1 MKEAI
6 IATHNPGKV
15 KEFKEILEPRG
26 YEVKSLAEIGFTEEI
41 EETGHTFEENAI
53 LKAEA
58 VAKAVNKMVIAD
70 DSGLSV
76 DNLGGRPGVY
86 SARYAGE
93 QKDDQANIDKVLSEL
108 KGIEKEQRTARFRCA
123 LAVSIPGEETKTVE
137 GHVEGYIAEEPKGE
151 YGFGYD
157 PIFIV
162 KDKDK
167 TMAELTSD
175 EKIKSATGLTHLK
188 SCRSCWRHKG
198 SVYMNVLIISDSHG
212 LEEELQTIA
221 KRHEADVDLMIHC
234 GDSELETGH
243 PALEPYSVVKGNCDF
258 IGDFKD
264 ELLLTAG
271 SKKYWLRMDT
281 FMVLNRPC

>member
-1 MKEAI
+1 MIIMKEAI

-26 YEVKSLAEIGFTEEI
+26 YDVKSLAEIGFTEEI

-53 LKAEA
+53 LKAEV

-70 DSGLSV
+70 DSGLSI

-93 QKDDQANIDKVLSEL
+93 QKDDQANIEKVLSEL

-137 GHVEGYIAEEPKGE
+137 GHVEGYIAEEPRGE

-175 EKIKSATGLTHLK
+175 EKNKISHRADALK
-188 SCRSCWRHKG
+188 KLSK
-198 SVYMNVLIISDSHG
+198 L
-212 LEEELQTIA
+212 LEA
-221 KRHEADVDLMIHC
+221 
-234 GDSELETGH
+234 
-243 PALEPYSVVKGNCDF
+243 
-258 IGDFKD
+258 
-264 ELLLTAG
+264 
-271 SKKYWLRMDT
+271 
-281 FMVLNRPC
+281 

>member
-1 MKEAI
+1 MIIMKEAI
-6 IATHNPGKV
+6 IATHNPEKV
-15 KEFKEILEPRG
+15 KEFKEILEPKG
-26 YEVKSLAEIGFTEEI
+26 YDVKSLADIGYTEEI
-41 EETGHTFEENAI
+41 EETGHTFEENAV

-70 DSGLSV
+70 DSGLSI
-76 DNLGGRPGVY
+76 DNLGGSPGVY

-93 QKDDQANIDKVLSEL
+93 QKDDQANIVKVLGEL

-137 GHVEGYIAEEPKGE
+137 GHVEGYIAEEPRGE

-175 EKIKSATGLTHLK
+175 EKNKISHRADALK
-188 SCRSCWRHKG
+188 KLSK
-198 SVYMNVLIISDSHG
+198 L
-212 LEEELQTIA
+212 LEA
-221 KRHEADVDLMIHC
+221 
-234 GDSELETGH
+234 
-243 PALEPYSVVKGNCDF
+243 
-258 IGDFKD
+258 
-264 ELLLTAG
+264 
-271 SKKYWLRMDT
+271 
-281 FMVLNRPC
+281 

>member
-15 KEFKEILEPRG
+15 KEFKEILEPKG
-26 YEVKSLAEIGFTEEI
+26 YDVKSLADIGYTEEI
-41 EETGHTFEENAI
+41 EETGHTFEENAV

-70 DSGLSV
+70 DSGLSI
-76 DNLGGRPGVY
+76 DNLGGSPGVY

-93 QKDDQANIDKVLSEL
+93 QKDDQANIVKVLGEL

-137 GHVEGYIAEEPKGE
+137 GHVEGYIAEEPRGE

-175 EKIKSATGLTHLK
+175 EKNKISHRADALK
-188 SCRSCWRHKG
+188 KLSK
-198 SVYMNVLIISDSHG
+198 
-212 LEEELQTIA
+212 
-221 KRHEADVDLMIHC
+221 
-234 GDSELETGH
+234 
-243 PALEPYSVVKGNCDF
+243 
-258 IGDFKD
+258 
-264 ELLLTAG
+264 LLKA
-271 SKKYWLRMDT
+271 
-281 FMVLNRPC
+281 

>member
-1 MKEAI
+1 MIIMKEAI

-15 KEFKEILEPRG
+15 KEFKDILAPKG
-26 YEVKSLAEIGFTEEI
+26 YDVKSLADIGFLEEI
-41 EETGHTFEENAI
+41 EETGHTFEENAV

-76 DNLGGRPGVY
+76 DNLGGSPGVY

-93 QKDDQANIDKVLSEL
+93 QKDDMANINKVLQEL

-151 YGFGYD
+151 NGFGYD

-175 EKIKSATGLTHLK
+175 EKNKISHRANALK
-188 SCRSCWRHKG
+188 KLSQ
-198 SVYMNVLIISDSHG
+198 L
-212 LEEELQTIA
+212 LE
-221 KRHEADVDLMIHC
+221 
-234 GDSELETGH
+234 G
-243 PALEPYSVVKGNCDF
+243 
-258 IGDFKD
+258 
-264 ELLLTAG
+264 
-271 SKKYWLRMDT
+271 
-281 FMVLNRPC
+281 

>member
-1 MKEAI
+1 MIIMKEAI

-15 KEFKEILEPRG
+15 KEFKDILAPKG
-26 YEVKSLAEIGFTEEI
+26 YDVKSLADIGFLEET
-41 EETGHTFEENAI
+41 EETGHTFEENAV

-76 DNLGGRPGVY
+76 DNLGGSPGVY

-93 QKDDQANIDKVLSEL
+93 QKDDMANINKVLQEL

-137 GHVEGYIAEEPKGE
+137 GHVEGYIAEEPIGE
-151 YGFGYD
+151 NGFGYD

-175 EKIKSATGLTHLK
+175 EKNKISHRANALK
-188 SCRSCWRHKG
+188 KLSQ
-198 SVYMNVLIISDSHG
+198 L
-212 LEEELQTIA
+212 LE
-221 KRHEADVDLMIHC
+221 
-234 GDSELETGH
+234 G
-243 PALEPYSVVKGNCDF
+243 
-258 IGDFKD
+258 
-264 ELLLTAG
+264 
-271 SKKYWLRMDT
+271 
-281 FMVLNRPC
+281 

>member
-1 MKEAI
+1 MIIMKEAI

-15 KEFKEILEPRG
+15 KEFKEILEPKG
-26 YEVKSLAEIGFTEEI
+26 YDVKSLAEIGFTEEI

-70 DSGLSV
+70 DSGLSI

-108 KGIEKEQRTARFRCA
+108 KAIEKEQRTARFRCA
-123 LAVSIPGEETKTVE
+123 LAVSIPGEGTKTVE

-175 EKIKSATGLTHLK
+175 EKNKISHRADALK
-188 SCRSCWRHKG
+188 KLSK
-198 SVYMNVLIISDSHG
+198 L
-212 LEEELQTIA
+212 LEA
-221 KRHEADVDLMIHC
+221 
-234 GDSELETGH
+234 
-243 PALEPYSVVKGNCDF
+243 
-258 IGDFKD
+258 
-264 ELLLTAG
+264 
-271 SKKYWLRMDT
+271 
-281 FMVLNRPC
+281 

>member
-1 MKEAI
+1 MIIMKEAI

-26 YEVKSLAEIGFTEEI
+26 YDVKSLAEIGFTEEI

-70 DSGLSV
+70 DSGLSI

-93 QKDDQANIDKVLSEL
+93 QKDDQANIEKVLSEL

-137 GHVEGYIAEEPKGE
+137 GHVEGYIAEEPRGE

-167 TMAELTSD
+167 TMAELTSA
-175 EKIKSATGLTHLK
+175 EKNKISHRADALK
-188 SCRSCWRHKG
+188 KLSK
-198 SVYMNVLIISDSHG
+198 L
-212 LEEELQTIA
+212 LEA
-221 KRHEADVDLMIHC
+221 
-234 GDSELETGH
+234 
-243 PALEPYSVVKGNCDF
+243 
-258 IGDFKD
+258 
-264 ELLLTAG
+264 
-271 SKKYWLRMDT
+271 
-281 FMVLNRPC
+281 

>member
-1 MKEAI
+1 MIIMKEAI

-15 KEFKEILEPRG
+15 KEFKDILAPKG
-26 YEVKSLAEIGFTEEI
+26 YDVKSLADIGFLEEI
-41 EETGHTFEENAI
+41 EETGHTFEENAV
-53 LKAEA
+53 LKTEA

-76 DNLGGRPGVY
+76 DNLGGSPGVY

-93 QKDDQANIDKVLSEL
+93 QKDDAANINKVLQEL

-123 LAVSIPGEETKTVE
+123 LAVSIPGKETKTVE

-151 YGFGYD
+151 NGFGYD

-175 EKIKSATGLTHLK
+175 EKNKISHRANALK
-188 SCRSCWRHKG
+188 KLSQ
-198 SVYMNVLIISDSHG
+198 L
-212 LEEELQTIA
+212 LE
-221 KRHEADVDLMIHC
+221 
-234 GDSELETGH
+234 G
-243 PALEPYSVVKGNCDF
+243 
-258 IGDFKD
+258 
-264 ELLLTAG
+264 
-271 SKKYWLRMDT
+271 
-281 FMVLNRPC
+281 

>member
-15 KEFKEILEPRG
+15 KEFKEILEPKG
-26 YEVKSLAEIGFTEEI
+26 YDVKSLAEIGFTEEI
-41 EETGHTFEENAI
+41 EETYHTFEENAI

-70 DSGLSV
+70 DSGLSI

-93 QKDDQANIDKVLSEL
+93 QKDDQANIEKVLSEL

-137 GHVEGYIAEEPKGE
+137 YHVEGYIAEEPRGE

-175 EKIKSATGLTHLK
+175 EKNKISHRADALK
-188 SCRSCWRHKG
+188 KLSK
-198 SVYMNVLIISDSHG
+198 L
-212 LEEELQTIA
+212 LEA
-221 KRHEADVDLMIHC
+221 
-234 GDSELETGH
+234 
-243 PALEPYSVVKGNCDF
+243 
-258 IGDFKD
+258 
-264 ELLLTAG
+264 
-271 SKKYWLRMDT
+271 
-281 FMVLNRPC
+281 

>member
-1 MKEAI
+1 MIIMKEAI

-15 KEFKEILEPRG
+15 KEFKEILEPKG
-26 YEVKSLAEIGFTEEI
+26 YEVKSLAEIGFTDEI

-108 KGIEKEQRTARFRCA
+108 RGIEKEQRTARFRCA

-137 GHVEGYIAEEPKGE
+137 GHIEGYIAEEPRGE

-175 EKIKSATGLTHLK
+175 EKNKISHRADALK
-188 SCRSCWRHKG
+188 KLSK
-198 SVYMNVLIISDSHG
+198 L
-212 LEEELQTIA
+212 LEA
-221 KRHEADVDLMIHC
+221 
-234 GDSELETGH
+234 
-243 PALEPYSVVKGNCDF
+243 
-258 IGDFKD
+258 
-264 ELLLTAG
+264 
-271 SKKYWLRMDT
+271 
-281 FMVLNRPC
+281 

>member
-1 MKEAI
+1 MIIMKEAI

-15 KEFKEILEPRG
+15 KEFKEILEPKG
-26 YEVKSLAEIGFTEEI
+26 YDVKSLAEIGFTEEI

-58 VAKAVNKMVIAD
+58 VAKAVNKIVIAD
-70 DSGLSV
+70 DSGLSI

-93 QKDDQANIDKVLSEL
+93 QKDDRANIDKVLSEL
-108 KGIEKEQRTARFRCA
+108 KGIGKEQRTARFRCA

-137 GHVEGYIAEEPKGE
+137 GHVEGYIAEEPRGE

-175 EKIKSATGLTHLK
+175 EKNKISHRADALK
-188 SCRSCWRHKG
+188 KLSK
-198 SVYMNVLIISDSHG
+198 L
-212 LEEELQTIA
+212 LEA
-221 KRHEADVDLMIHC
+221 
-234 GDSELETGH
+234 
-243 PALEPYSVVKGNCDF
+243 
-258 IGDFKD
+258 
-264 ELLLTAG
+264 
-271 SKKYWLRMDT
+271 
-281 FMVLNRPC
+281 

>member
-15 KEFKEILEPRG
+15 KEFKEILEPKG
-26 YEVKSLAEIGFTEEI
+26 YSVFSLEEIGFTEDI
-41 EETGHTFEENAI
+41 EETGQTFEENAI

-58 VAKAVNKMVIAD
+58 VAKAVKKMVIAD

-93 QKDDQANIDKVLSEL
+93 SKDDTANIEKVLSEL

-123 LAVSIPGEETKTVE
+123 LAVSRPGQETKTVE
-137 GHVEGYIAEEPKGE
+137 GHVEGYIAKEPAGNN
-151 YGFGYD
+151 GFGYD

-167 TMAELTSD
+167 TMAQLTSA
-175 EKIKSATGLTHLK
+175 EKNKISHRADALK
-188 SCRSCWRHKG
+188 KLSK
-198 SVYMNVLIISDSHG
+198 
-212 LEEELQTIA
+212 
-221 KRHEADVDLMIHC
+221 
-234 GDSELETGH
+234 
-243 PALEPYSVVKGNCDF
+243 
-258 IGDFKD
+258 
-264 ELLLTAG
+264 LLDA
-271 SKKYWLRMDT
+271 
-281 FMVLNRPC
+281 

>member
-15 KEFKEILEPRG
+15 KEFKEILEPKG
-26 YEVKSLAEIGFTEEI
+26 YDVKSLAEIGFTEEI

-58 VAKAVNKMVIAD
+58 VAKTVNKMVIAD
-70 DSGLSV
+70 DSGLSI
-76 DNLGGRPGVY
+76 DNLGGKPGVY

-137 GHVEGYIAEEPKGE
+137 GHVEGYIAEEPRGE

-175 EKIKSATGLTHLK
+175 EKNKISHRADALK
-188 SCRSCWRHKG
+188 KLSK
-198 SVYMNVLIISDSHG
+198 L
-212 LEEELQTIA
+212 LEA
-221 KRHEADVDLMIHC
+221 
-234 GDSELETGH
+234 
-243 PALEPYSVVKGNCDF
+243 
-258 IGDFKD
+258 
-264 ELLLTAG
+264 
-271 SKKYWLRMDT
+271 
-281 FMVLNRPC
+281 

>member
-15 KEFKEILEPRG
+15 KEFKDILAPKG
-26 YEVKSLAEIGFTEEI
+26 YDVKSLADIGFLEEI
-41 EETGHTFEENAI
+41 EETGHTFEENAV

-76 DNLGGRPGVY
+76 DNLGGSPGVY

-93 QKDDQANIDKVLSEL
+93 QKDDTANINKVLQEL
-108 KGIEKEQRTARFRCA
+108 RGIEKEQRTARFRCA

-151 YGFGYD
+151 NGFGYD

-175 EKIKSATGLTHLK
+175 EKNKISHRANALK
-188 SCRSCWRHKG
+188 KLSQ
-198 SVYMNVLIISDSHG
+198 L
-212 LEEELQTIA
+212 LE
-221 KRHEADVDLMIHC
+221 
-234 GDSELETGH
+234 G
-243 PALEPYSVVKGNCDF
+243 
-258 IGDFKD
+258 
-264 ELLLTAG
+264 
-271 SKKYWLRMDT
+271 
-281 FMVLNRPC
+281 

>member
-15 KEFKEILEPRG
+15 KEFKEILEPKG
-26 YEVKSLAEIGFTEEI
+26 YDVKSLAEIGFTEEI

-58 VAKAVNKMVIAD
+58 VARAVNKMVIAD
-70 DSGLSV
+70 DSGLSI
-76 DNLGGRPGVY
+76 DNLGGKPGVY

-123 LAVSIPGEETKTVE
+123 LAVSIPGSETKTVE
-137 GHVEGYIAEEPKGE
+137 GHVEGYIAEEPRGE

-162 KDKDK
+162 KDRDK

-175 EKIKSATGLTHLK
+175 EKNKISHRADALK
-188 SCRSCWRHKG
+188 KLSK
-198 SVYMNVLIISDSHG
+198 L
-212 LEEELQTIA
+212 LEA
-221 KRHEADVDLMIHC
+221 
-234 GDSELETGH
+234 
-243 PALEPYSVVKGNCDF
+243 
-258 IGDFKD
+258 
-264 ELLLTAG
+264 
-271 SKKYWLRMDT
+271 
-281 FMVLNRPC
+281 

>member
-1 MKEAI
+1 MIIMKEAI

-26 YEVKSLAEIGFTEEI
+26 YEVKSLAEIGFAEEI

-70 DSGLSV
+70 DSGLSI

-93 QKDDQANIDKVLSEL
+93 QKDDQANIEKVLSEL

-137 GHVEGYIAEEPKGE
+137 GHVEGYIAEEPRGE

-175 EKIKSATGLTHLK
+175 EKNKISHRADALK
-188 SCRSCWRHKG
+188 KLSK
-198 SVYMNVLIISDSHG
+198 L
-212 LEEELQTIA
+212 LEA
-221 KRHEADVDLMIHC
+221 
-234 GDSELETGH
+234 
-243 PALEPYSVVKGNCDF
+243 
-258 IGDFKD
+258 
-264 ELLLTAG
+264 
-271 SKKYWLRMDT
+271 
-281 FMVLNRPC
+281 

>member
-1 MKEAI
+1 MIIMKEAI

-15 KEFKEILEPRG
+15 KEFKEILEPSG
-26 YEVKSLAEIGFTEEI
+26 YDVKSLAEIGFTEEI

-70 DSGLSV
+70 DSGLSI

-93 QKDDQANIDKVLSEL
+93 QKDDQANIEKVLSEL

-137 GHVEGYIAEEPKGE
+137 GHVEGYIAEEPRGE

-175 EKIKSATGLTHLK
+175 EKNKISHRADALK
-188 SCRSCWRHKG
+188 KLSK
-198 SVYMNVLIISDSHG
+198 L
-212 LEEELQTIA
+212 LEA
-221 KRHEADVDLMIHC
+221 
-234 GDSELETGH
+234 
-243 PALEPYSVVKGNCDF
+243 
-258 IGDFKD
+258 
-264 ELLLTAG
+264 
-271 SKKYWLRMDT
+271 
-281 FMVLNRPC
+281 

>member
-26 YEVKSLAEIGFTEEI
+26 YDVKSLAEIGFTEEI

-53 LKAEA
+53 MKAEA

-70 DSGLSV
+70 DSGLSI

-93 QKDDQANIDKVLSEL
+93 QKDDQANIEKVLSEL

-137 GHVEGYIAEEPKGE
+137 GHVEGYIAEEPRGE

-175 EKIKSATGLTHLK
+175 EKKKISHRADALK
-188 SCRSCWRHKG
+188 KLSK
-198 SVYMNVLIISDSHG
+198 L
-212 LEEELQTIA
+212 LEA
-221 KRHEADVDLMIHC
+221 
-234 GDSELETGH
+234 
-243 PALEPYSVVKGNCDF
+243 
-258 IGDFKD
+258 
-264 ELLLTAG
+264 
-271 SKKYWLRMDT
+271 
-281 FMVLNRPC
+281 

>member
-26 YEVKSLAEIGFTEEI
+26 YDVKSLAEIGFTEEI

-70 DSGLSV
+70 DSGLSI

-93 QKDDQANIDKVLSEL
+93 QKDDQANINKVLSEL

-137 GHVEGYIAEEPKGE
+137 GHVEGYIAEEPRGE

-175 EKIKSATGLTHLK
+175 EKNKISHRADALK
-188 SCRSCWRHKG
+188 KLSK
-198 SVYMNVLIISDSHG
+198 L
-212 LEEELQTIA
+212 LEA
-221 KRHEADVDLMIHC
+221 
-234 GDSELETGH
+234 
-243 PALEPYSVVKGNCDF
+243 
-258 IGDFKD
+258 
-264 ELLLTAG
+264 
-271 SKKYWLRMDT
+271 
-281 FMVLNRPC
+281 

>member
-1 MKEAI
+1 MIIMKEAI

-15 KEFKEILEPRG
+15 KEFKEILEPKG
-26 YEVKSLAEIGFTEEI
+26 YDVKSLAEIGFTEEI
-41 EETGHTFEENAI
+41 KETGHTFEENAI

-58 VAKAVNKMVIAD
+58 VAKAVNKIVIAD
-70 DSGLSV
+70 DSGLSI

-137 GHVEGYIAEEPKGE
+137 GHVEGYIAEEPRGE

-175 EKIKSATGLTHLK
+175 EKNKISHRADALK
-188 SCRSCWRHKG
+188 K
-198 SVYMNVLIISDSHG
+198 LAKL
-212 LEEELQTIA
+212 LEA
-221 KRHEADVDLMIHC
+221 
-234 GDSELETGH
+234 
-243 PALEPYSVVKGNCDF
+243 
-258 IGDFKD
+258 
-264 ELLLTAG
+264 
-271 SKKYWLRMDT
+271 
-281 FMVLNRPC
+281 

>member
-1 MKEAI
+1 MIIMKEAI

-15 KEFKEILEPRG
+15 KEFKEILEPKG
-26 YEVKSLAEIGFTEEI
+26 YDVKSLAEIGFTEEI

-58 VAKAVNKMVIAD
+58 VARAVNKMVIAD
-70 DSGLSV
+70 DSGLSI
-76 DNLGGRPGVY
+76 DNLGGKPGVY

-123 LAVSIPGEETKTVE
+123 LAVSIPGSETKTVE
-137 GHVEGYIAEEPKGE
+137 GHVEGYIAEEPRGE

-175 EKIKSATGLTHLK
+175 EKNKISHRADALK
-188 SCRSCWRHKG
+188 KLSK
-198 SVYMNVLIISDSHG
+198 L
-212 LEEELQTIA
+212 LEA
-221 KRHEADVDLMIHC
+221 
-234 GDSELETGH
+234 
-243 PALEPYSVVKGNCDF
+243 
-258 IGDFKD
+258 
-264 ELLLTAG
+264 
-271 SKKYWLRMDT
+271 
-281 FMVLNRPC
+281 

>member
-1 MKEAI
+1 MIIMKEAI

-26 YEVKSLAEIGFTEEI
+26 YEVKSLAEIGFTEET

-175 EKIKSATGLTHLK
+175 EKNKISHRADALK
-188 SCRSCWRHKG
+188 KLSK
-198 SVYMNVLIISDSHG
+198 L
-212 LEEELQTIA
+212 LEA
-221 KRHEADVDLMIHC
+221 
-234 GDSELETGH
+234 
-243 PALEPYSVVKGNCDF
+243 
-258 IGDFKD
+258 
-264 ELLLTAG
+264 
-271 SKKYWLRMDT
+271 
-281 FMVLNRPC
+281 

>member
-15 KEFKEILEPRG
+15 KEFKDILAPKG
-26 YEVKSLAEIGFTEEI
+26 YDVKSLADIGFLGEI
-41 EETGHTFEENAI
+41 EETGHTFEENAV

-76 DNLGGRPGVY
+76 DNLGGSPGVY

-93 QKDDQANIDKVLSEL
+93 QKDDTANINKVLQEL

-123 LAVSIPGEETKTVE
+123 LAVSIPGKETKTVE

-151 YGFGYD
+151 NGFGYD

-175 EKIKSATGLTHLK
+175 EKNKISHRANALK
-188 SCRSCWRHKG
+188 KLSQ
-198 SVYMNVLIISDSHG
+198 L
-212 LEEELQTIA
+212 LE
-221 KRHEADVDLMIHC
+221 
-234 GDSELETGH
+234 G
-243 PALEPYSVVKGNCDF
+243 
-258 IGDFKD
+258 
-264 ELLLTAG
+264 
-271 SKKYWLRMDT
+271 
-281 FMVLNRPC
+281 

>member
-1 MKEAI
+1 MIIMKEAI

-15 KEFKEILEPRG
+15 KEFKEILEPKG
-26 YEVKSLAEIGFTEEI
+26 YDVKSLAEIGFTEEI

-58 VAKAVNKMVIAD
+58 VAKAVNKIVIAD
-70 DSGLSV
+70 DSGLSI

-137 GHVEGYIAEEPKGE
+137 GHVEGYIAEEPRGE

-175 EKIKSATGLTHLK
+175 EKNKISHRADALK
-188 SCRSCWRHKG
+188 KLSK
-198 SVYMNVLIISDSHG
+198 L
-212 LEEELQTIA
+212 LEA
-221 KRHEADVDLMIHC
+221 
-234 GDSELETGH
+234 
-243 PALEPYSVVKGNCDF
+243 
-258 IGDFKD
+258 
-264 ELLLTAG
+264 
-271 SKKYWLRMDT
+271 
-281 FMVLNRPC
+281 

>member
-41 EETGHTFEENAI
+41 EETGQTFEENAI

-175 EKIKSATGLTHLK
+175 EKNKISHRADALK
-188 SCRSCWRHKG
+188 KLSK
-198 SVYMNVLIISDSHG
+198 L
-212 LEEELQTIA
+212 LEA
-221 KRHEADVDLMIHC
+221 
-234 GDSELETGH
+234 
-243 PALEPYSVVKGNCDF
+243 
-258 IGDFKD
+258 
-264 ELLLTAG
+264 
-271 SKKYWLRMDT
+271 
-281 FMVLNRPC
+281 

>member
-1 MKEAI
+1 MIIMKEAI
-6 IATHNPGKV
+6 IATHNQGKV

-26 YEVKSLAEIGFTEEI
+26 YDVKSLAEIGFTEEI

-53 LKAEA
+53 MKAEA

-70 DSGLSV
+70 DSGLSI

-93 QKDDQANIDKVLSEL
+93 QKDDQANIEKVLSEL

-137 GHVEGYIAEEPKGE
+137 GHVEGYIAEEPRGE

-175 EKIKSATGLTHLK
+175 EKNKISHRADALK
-188 SCRSCWRHKG
+188 KLSK
-198 SVYMNVLIISDSHG
+198 L
-212 LEEELQTIA
+212 LEA
-221 KRHEADVDLMIHC
+221 
-234 GDSELETGH
+234 
-243 PALEPYSVVKGNCDF
+243 
-258 IGDFKD
+258 
-264 ELLLTAG
+264 
-271 SKKYWLRMDT
+271 
-281 FMVLNRPC
+281 

>member
-1 MKEAI
+1 MIIMKEAI

-15 KEFKEILEPRG
+15 KEFKEILEPKG
-26 YEVKSLAEIGFTEEI
+26 YDVKSLAEIGFTEEI

-70 DSGLSV
+70 DSGLSI

-93 QKDDQANIDKVLSEL
+93 QKDDQANIEKVLSEL

-137 GHVEGYIAEEPKGE
+137 GHVEGYIAEEPRGE

-175 EKIKSATGLTHLK
+175 EKNKISHRADALK
-188 SCRSCWRHKG
+188 KLSK
-198 SVYMNVLIISDSHG
+198 L
-212 LEEELQTIA
+212 LEA
-221 KRHEADVDLMIHC
+221 
-234 GDSELETGH
+234 
-243 PALEPYSVVKGNCDF
+243 
-258 IGDFKD
+258 
-264 ELLLTAG
+264 
-271 SKKYWLRMDT
+271 
-281 FMVLNRPC
+281 

>member
-1 MKEAI
+1 MIIMKEAI

-15 KEFKEILEPRG
+15 KEFKDILAPKG
-26 YEVKSLAEIGFTEEI
+26 YDVKSLADIGFLGEI
-41 EETGHTFEENAI
+41 EETGHTFEENAV

-76 DNLGGRPGVY
+76 DNLGGSPGVY

-93 QKDDQANIDKVLSEL
+93 QKDDTANINKVLQEL

-123 LAVSIPGEETKTVE
+123 LAVSIPGKETKTVE

-151 YGFGYD
+151 NGFGYD

-175 EKIKSATGLTHLK
+175 EKNKISHRANALK
-188 SCRSCWRHKG
+188 KLSQ
-198 SVYMNVLIISDSHG
+198 L
-212 LEEELQTIA
+212 LE
-221 KRHEADVDLMIHC
+221 
-234 GDSELETGH
+234 G
-243 PALEPYSVVKGNCDF
+243 
-258 IGDFKD
+258 
-264 ELLLTAG
+264 
-271 SKKYWLRMDT
+271 
-281 FMVLNRPC
+281 

>member
-15 KEFKEILEPRG
+15 KEFKEILEPKG
-26 YEVKSLAEIGFTEEI
+26 YDVKSLADIGYTEEI
-41 EETGHTFEENAI
+41 EETGHTFEENAV

-70 DSGLSV
+70 DSGLSI
-76 DNLGGRPGVY
+76 DNLGGSPGVY

-93 QKDDQANIDKVLSEL
+93 QKDDQANIVKVLGEL

-137 GHVEGYIAEEPKGE
+137 GHVEGYIAEEPRGE

-175 EKIKSATGLTHLK
+175 KKNKISHRADALK
-188 SCRSCWRHKG
+188 KLSK
-198 SVYMNVLIISDSHG
+198 L
-212 LEEELQTIA
+212 LEA
-221 KRHEADVDLMIHC
+221 
-234 GDSELETGH
+234 
-243 PALEPYSVVKGNCDF
+243 
-258 IGDFKD
+258 
-264 ELLLTAG
+264 
-271 SKKYWLRMDT
+271 
-281 FMVLNRPC
+281 

>member
-1 MKEAI
+1 MIIMKEAI

-26 YEVKSLAEIGFTEEI
+26 YDVKSLAEIGFTEEI

-70 DSGLSV
+70 DSGLSI

-93 QKDDQANIDKVLSEL
+93 QKDDQANIEKVLSEL

-123 LAVSIPGEETKTVE
+123 LAVSIPREETKTVE
-137 GHVEGYIAEEPKGE
+137 GHVEGYIAEEPRGE

-175 EKIKSATGLTHLK
+175 EKNKISHRADALK
-188 SCRSCWRHKG
+188 KLSK
-198 SVYMNVLIISDSHG
+198 L
-212 LEEELQTIA
+212 LEA
-221 KRHEADVDLMIHC
+221 
-234 GDSELETGH
+234 
-243 PALEPYSVVKGNCDF
+243 
-258 IGDFKD
+258 
-264 ELLLTAG
+264 
-271 SKKYWLRMDT
+271 
-281 FMVLNRPC
+281 

>member
-1 MKEAI
+1 MIIMKEAI

-26 YEVKSLAEIGFTEEI
+26 YDVKSLAEIGFTEEI
-41 EETGHTFEENAI
+41 EEIGHTFEENAI

-70 DSGLSV
+70 DSGLSI

-93 QKDDQANIDKVLSEL
+93 QKDDQANIEKVLSEL

-137 GHVEGYIAEEPKGE
+137 GHVEGYIAEEPRGE

-175 EKIKSATGLTHLK
+175 EKNKISHRADALK
-188 SCRSCWRHKG
+188 KLSK
-198 SVYMNVLIISDSHG
+198 L
-212 LEEELQTIA
+212 LEA
-221 KRHEADVDLMIHC
+221 
-234 GDSELETGH
+234 
-243 PALEPYSVVKGNCDF
+243 
-258 IGDFKD
+258 
-264 ELLLTAG
+264 
-271 SKKYWLRMDT
+271 
-281 FMVLNRPC
+281 

>member
-1 MKEAI
+1 MIIMKEAI
-6 IATHNPGKV
+6 IATHNLGKV
-15 KEFKEILEPRG
+15 KEFKEILEPKG
-26 YEVKSLAEIGFTEEI
+26 YDVKSLAEIGFTEEI

-70 DSGLSV
+70 DSGLSI

-137 GHVEGYIAEEPKGE
+137 GHVEGYIADEPRGE

-175 EKIKSATGLTHLK
+175 EKNKISHRADALK
-188 SCRSCWRHKG
+188 K
-198 SVYMNVLIISDSHG
+198 LAKL
-212 LEEELQTIA
+212 LEA
-221 KRHEADVDLMIHC
+221 
-234 GDSELETGH
+234 
-243 PALEPYSVVKGNCDF
+243 
-258 IGDFKD
+258 
-264 ELLLTAG
+264 
-271 SKKYWLRMDT
+271 
-281 FMVLNRPC
+281 

>member
-15 KEFKEILEPRG
+15 KEFKDILAPKG
-26 YEVKSLAEIGFTEEI
+26 YDVKSLADIGFLEEI
-41 EETGHTFEENAI
+41 EETGHTFEENAV

-76 DNLGGRPGVY
+76 DNLGGSPGVY

-93 QKDDQANIDKVLSEL
+93 QKDDMANINKVLQEL

-151 YGFGYD
+151 NGFGYD

-175 EKIKSATGLTHLK
+175 EKNKISHRANALK
-188 SCRSCWRHKG
+188 KLSQ
-198 SVYMNVLIISDSHG
+198 L
-212 LEEELQTIA
+212 LE
-221 KRHEADVDLMIHC
+221 
-234 GDSELETGH
+234 G
-243 PALEPYSVVKGNCDF
+243 
-258 IGDFKD
+258 
-264 ELLLTAG
+264 
-271 SKKYWLRMDT
+271 
-281 FMVLNRPC
+281 